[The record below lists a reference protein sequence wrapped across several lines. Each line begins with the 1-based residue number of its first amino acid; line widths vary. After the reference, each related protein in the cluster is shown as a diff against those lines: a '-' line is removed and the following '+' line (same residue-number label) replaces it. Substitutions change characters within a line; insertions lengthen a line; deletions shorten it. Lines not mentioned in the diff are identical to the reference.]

1 MLLQW
6 YTWIGRT
13 YGCCKLLNKTLN
25 EMAIFFEIFDNKL
38 VFFLQIESGEL
49 KLSFPVMIDPSTFGV
64 HIFPIYFG
72 GTVLSD
78 EQTIVSVPSM
88 NLVYFVAVDTK
99 RQVEKWAS
107 FDLHFS
113 INTLHIIS
121 ILGEMNGKKNSYGLQ
136 VKPKTL
142 ECLNTLLLRDLLHV
156 HLIMS

>member
-1 MLLQW
+1 
-6 YTWIGRT
+6 
-13 YGCCKLLNKTLN
+13 
-25 EMAIFFEIFDNKL
+25 MAIFFEIFDNKL

-99 RQVEKWAS
+99 RQVEK
-107 FDLHFS
+107 
-113 INTLHIIS
+113 
-121 ILGEMNGKKNSYGLQ
+121 
-136 VKPKTL
+136 
-142 ECLNTLLLRDLLHV
+142 
-156 HLIMS
+156 